1 MYRSSQPDPRINN
14 RNDAQPRD
22 YIQHNATALDFERVH
37 IPENPMKRRYSHI
50 PPPPP
55 PPPYEKLPREEA
67 YGTGY
72 YNSTADHSS
81 TTPVTDHIYE
91 SHHRRGMYAPP
102 TGEGLRDSRDCPGG
116 PIRNTIP
123 EPFVYQRPRVEV
135 DRHQSSRA
143 PPLPVERRESF
154 LSSREELGLTPE
166 FGSYPASARQM
177 SASRDAPACPQTREH
192 DTLPREPPVHI
203 YINTGTQSVNQLAEP
218 SPRRATA
225 TSTAEET
232 DRGRRHQSHD
242 SRRDLL
248 CVVAVILRRKTAQE
262 NSESAI
268 MSGAGALAPMIS
280 SGQVANPSLP
290 HDNFGPKVNVCV
302 WGLSSMAAAWLI
314 LRVYYKFLRQKRLWW
329 DDYILIASWLMLLGG
344 NISITFAVTFGF
356 GKHSYDIE
364 PHKFSPMRLVSNF
377 AGTFM
382 IIGAAW
388 SKTAFA
394 VILLRI
400 SSGRQKIFIWF
411 IIISV
416 NAVLGVSGVTTWTR
430 CWPLEKTWV
439 MSLTGTCWSY
449 SINVHYNIFT
459 AAYSGLMDVTLAL
472 LPWNIL
478 WGLSIDR
485 KEKLSALAAMSMG
498 VFAGITSF
506 AKIYAIQDSDKS
518 DIVNAV
524 QLVILATA
532 EISVTIIAAWDK
544 LRRAGPF
551 LALDETGHW
560 TRQRISDAT
569 SVPGSPPPVP
579 DLPDLDSMSF
589 SHLPRRE
596 GIKISRR
603 SSIFRRFKNL

>member
-1 MYRSSQPDPRINN
+1 
-14 RNDAQPRD
+14 
-22 YIQHNATALDFERVH
+22 
-37 IPENPMKRRYSHI
+37 
-50 PPPPP
+50 
-55 PPPYEKLPREEA
+55 
-67 YGTGY
+67 
-72 YNSTADHSS
+72 
-81 TTPVTDHIYE
+81 
-91 SHHRRGMYAPP
+91 
-102 TGEGLRDSRDCPGG
+102 
-116 PIRNTIP
+116 
-123 EPFVYQRPRVEV
+123 
-135 DRHQSSRA
+135 
-143 PPLPVERRESF
+143 
-154 LSSREELGLTPE
+154 
-166 FGSYPASARQM
+166 
-177 SASRDAPACPQTREH
+177 
-192 DTLPREPPVHI
+192 
-203 YINTGTQSVNQLAEP
+203 
-218 SPRRATA
+218 
-225 TSTAEET
+225 
-232 DRGRRHQSHD
+232 
-242 SRRDLL
+242 
-248 CVVAVILRRKTAQE
+248 
-262 NSESAI
+262 
-268 MSGAGALAPMIS
+268 MSGAGTLAPMIS
-280 SGQVANPSLP
+280 SGQVVNPSLP
-290 HDNFGPKVNVCV
+290 HDNFGPQVNVCV
-302 WGLSSMAAAWLI
+302 WVLSSMAAAWLI

-329 DDYILIASWLMLLGG
+329 DNYILIASWLMLLGG

-377 AGTFM
+377 AGTFI

-394 VILLRI
+394 VTLLRI
-400 SSGRQKIFIWF
+400 SSGWQKFFIWF

-449 SINVHYNIFT
+449 SINVYYNIFT

-478 WGLSIDR
+478 WGLSVDR

-498 VFAGITSF
+498 LLAGITSF
-506 AKIYAIQDSDKS
+506 AKIYAIQDSGKS

-532 EISVTIIAAWDK
+532 EISVTIIAASVPLLRALARDK
-544 LRRAGPF
+544 LPRAGPF
-551 LALDETGHW
+551 LALDVTGHW

-596 GIKISRR
+596 GIKIS
-603 SSIFRRFKNL
+603 